1 MVEQYWLVQTSRVM
15 TGNKDEPIIG
25 KQAIKYP
32 LSQKHCLHET
42 INDVKTNTGE
52 YYGIHVCI

>member
-1 MVEQYWLVQTSRVM
+1 M

-25 KQAIKYP
+25 KQVVKYP
-32 LSQKHCLHET
+32 SSQKHCLHET